1 MMIPPTVQSPYHKQ
15 KTHPMNKVFSVILL
29 SLAIISSCKKSEP
42 AGTEPGPDP
51 VISGIPAVYVELTGE
66 VIPGQKEDRL
76 GCTVKIVDQ
85 DNSEILSSA
94 GGIRLRGNGT
104 RYLEKSPYDLKLD
117 KKESVLGMPKDKRWV
132 LLANYLDRTS
142 LRNDVG
148 MEIARRARG
157 MAWNPKGEFVS
168 LYYGGQY
175 RGLYYLCEKIKISKD
190 RVNIDEL
197 TADDIEE
204 PVLTGGYLLEFDNN
218 EDEKIY
224 WTDIFKYPVKIKE
237 PDEVADVQAKY
248 MIGYLN
254 SLESVL
260 SDDKCLAQ
268 HEYEDYI
275 DVESF
280 IDWWLTGEIVMCK
293 DYNAPCSV
301 YMYKE
306 RSGKL
311 FAGPIWDLDL
321 YTFSSDVH
329 DINNFLLDGSVYYSA
344 LLKDTKFRDAV
355 KLEWKKLKTD
365 LENGFSIY
373 DYIDAR
379 SKLIEEE
386 IAKDDNLYPNRTYS
400 LLSGDEYENFQ
411 TAVEMMNSF
420 LKARIA
426 ALDIL
431 IGKI

>member
-1 MMIPPTVQSPYHKQ
+1 MRKAQF
-15 KTHPMNKVFSVILL
+15 MNKIFSIVLL
-29 SLAIISSCKKSEP
+29 PLAILSSCKKS
-42 AGTEPGPDP
+42 EPGPDP
-51 VISGIPAVYVELTGE
+51 VISGIPSVYVELTGE

-76 GCTVKIVDQ
+76 GCTVKILDQ

-148 MEIARRARG
+148 LEIARRAKG

-168 LYYGGQY
+168 LYYDGQY

-197 TADDIEE
+197 NADDIEE
-204 PVLTGGYLLEFDNN
+204 PELTGGYLLEFDNN
-218 EDEKIY
+218 KDEKIY
-224 WTDIFKYPVKIKE
+224 WTDIFNYPVKIKE
-237 PDEVADVQAKY
+237 PDEVTDVQAKY

-260 SDDKCLAQ
+260 SDDKRVAQ
-268 HEYEDYI
+268 HEYEDFI
-275 DVESF
+275 DVESY

-293 DYNAPCSV
+293 DYNGPGSV

-321 YTFSSDVH
+321 YTFSSEVH
-329 DINNFLLDGSVYYSA
+329 DINYFLLDGSVYYSA

-355 KLEWKKLKTD
+355 KMEWKKLKAD

-386 IAKDDNLYPNRTYS
+386 IARDDSLYPYRTYS
-400 LLSGDEYENFQ
+400 YILSGDEYESFR
-411 TAVEMMNSF
+411 TAVEMMKSF

-431 IGKI
+431 IGEI

>member
-1 MMIPPTVQSPYHKQ
+1 MQ
-15 KTHPMNKVFSVILL
+15 KAQFMNKIFSIVLL
-29 SLAIISSCKKSEP
+29 PLAILSSCKKSEP
-42 AGTEPGPDP
+42 AGPEPGPDP
-51 VISGIPAVYVELTGE
+51 VISGIPSVYVELTGE

-76 GCTVKIVDQ
+76 GCTVKILDQ

-148 MEIARRARG
+148 LEIARRAEG

-168 LYYGGQY
+168 LYYDGQY

-197 TADDIEE
+197 NADDIEE
-204 PVLTGGYLLEFDNN
+204 PELTGGYLLEFDNN
-218 EDEKIY
+218 KDEKIY
-224 WTDIFKYPVKIKE
+224 WTDIFNYPVKIKE

-260 SDDKCLAQ
+260 SDDKRVAQ
-268 HEYEDYI
+268 HEYEDFI

-293 DYNAPCSV
+293 DYNGPGSV

-355 KLEWKKLKTD
+355 KIEWKKLKAD

-386 IAKDDNLYPNRTYS
+386 IARDDSLYPYRTYS
-400 LLSGDEYENFQ
+400 YILSGDEYESFR
-411 TAVEMMNSF
+411 TAVEMMKSF
-420 LKARIA
+420 LKTRIA

>member
-1 MMIPPTVQSPYHKQ
+1 
-15 KTHPMNKVFSVILL
+15 MNKIFSIVLL
-29 SLAIISSCKKSEP
+29 PLAILSSCKKSEP
-42 AGTEPGPDP
+42 ASPD
-51 VISGIPAVYVELTGE
+51 VISGIPSVYVELTGE

-76 GCTVKIVDQ
+76 GCTVKILDQ

-148 MEIARRARG
+148 LEIARRAKG

-168 LYYGGQY
+168 LYYDGQY

-197 TADDIEE
+197 NAGDIEE
-204 PVLTGGYLLEFDNN
+204 PELTGGYLLEFDNN
-218 EDEKIY
+218 KDEKIY
-224 WTDIFKYPVKIKE
+224 WTDIFNYPVKIKE
-237 PDEVADVQAKY
+237 PDEVTDVQAKY

-260 SDDKCLAQ
+260 SDDKRVAQ
-268 HEYEDYI
+268 HEYEDFI

-293 DYNAPCSV
+293 DYNGPGSV

-321 YTFSSDVH
+321 YTFSSEVH
-329 DINNFLLDGSVYYSA
+329 DINYFLLDGSVYYSA

-355 KLEWKKLKTD
+355 KMEWKKLKAD

-386 IAKDDNLYPNRTYS
+386 IARDDSLYPYRTYS
-400 LLSGDEYENFQ
+400 YILSGDEYESFR
-411 TAVEMMNSF
+411 TAVEMMKSF

-431 IGKI
+431 IGEI